1 MIVIIVLLFVIVLT
15 LIAYVGVKGA
25 RLPSEDDE
33 DVVSAEDAKK
43 RIIKTMIAGENSRR
57 SAKSGVVRGAVGGAL
72 LGPLGMLAGVGS
84 AKQKGKTTFV
94 VQYSDGSRRT
104 VTVKTGG
111 MSFKTYVRYLDM

>member
-1 MIVIIVLLFVIVLT
+1 MIVMIVLLFVIVLA
-15 LIAYVGVKGA
+15 LIAYVGAKGA

-43 RIIKTMIAGENSRR
+43 RIVKTMIVGENSRR

-84 AKQKGKTTFV
+84 AKRKGKTTFL
-94 VQYSDGSRRT
+94 VQYSDGTRNT

-111 MSFKTYVRYLDM
+111 VLFKSYVQYLEM